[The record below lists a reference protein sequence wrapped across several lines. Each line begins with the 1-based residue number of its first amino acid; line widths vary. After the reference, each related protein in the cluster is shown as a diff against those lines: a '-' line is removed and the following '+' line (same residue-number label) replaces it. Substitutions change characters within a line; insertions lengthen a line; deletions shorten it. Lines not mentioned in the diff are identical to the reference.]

1 MDKSMFQ
8 GFVDK
13 YFTPLVGK
21 VTERYNDA
29 TKEPQLLFKQWLTE
43 EYSVDLN
50 WGATTLNHSIV
61 AADVVTLESPLPLKS
76 RSVITNASGKLPKIG
91 MQMRKGEQL
100 ITDINIMMAKGA
112 QEAQIAAK
120 IFDDVAKVIKGVDVR
135 TEIMFE
141 QALSTGYCLVD
152 SDDAPEGQGI
162 RVGYGYRDENRF
174 KAKGSKWGVDGE
186 LPQDDVQ
193 QLFDKAQEDGNSIQH
208 VFISKQYFDL
218 FRHSE
223 QGRLLYANYKSQ
235 IIAKGIQL
243 PIASRREFLEVLAD
257 EYQAEF
263 HVVDSSFK
271 VEGKDGKRTAL
282 KPWEQ
287 ANVVG
292 VPDSVVGRLVYGTL
306 AEETNPVQGVT
317 YEKSGSHIL
326 VRKYSKPEPLEEFTS
341 AQSMCLPVIDGGD
354 SIYVLTANETQ
365 SEG

>member
-21 VTERYNDA
+21 VTERYNDQ

-43 EYSVDLN
+43 EYSADLN

-135 TEIMFE
+135 TEIMFQ

-186 LPQDDVQ
+186 TPQDDVQ
-193 QLFDKAQEDGNSIQH
+193 QIFDKALEDGNTIQH
-208 VFISKQYFDL
+208 VFISQQYFDL
-218 FRHSE
+218 FRHSQ
-223 QGRLLYANYKSQ
+223 QGRLLAANFKDR
-235 IIAKGIQL
+235 IIVKGVQL
-243 PIASRREFLEVLAD
+243 PIASRRDFLEVLAD

-263 HVVDSSFK
+263 HVVNGSFK
-271 VEGKDGKRTAL
+271 VEGHDGKRKAI

-287 ANVVG
+287 ANVVA
-292 VPDSVVGRLVYGTL
+292 VPDSVVGRLVYGSL
-306 AEETNPVQGVT
+306 AEETNPVAGVT

-326 VRKYSKPEPLEEFTS
+326 VKKYSKPEPLEEFTA